1 MRHRVAG
8 RKLGLPTDQRMAL
21 LKNLVQ
27 AVIEH
32 EAIETT
38 AGRAR
43 ETQKMVEKV
52 ISTAR
57 EDTLHNRRMARRL
70 LGGNA
75 RGEALVTKLFTNI
88 APRFSGR
95 SGPGGGYTRLTK
107 LGPRRGDAAE
117 RVKLELVE

>member
-8 RKLGLPTDQRMAL
+8 RKLGLPSDQRMAL

-38 AGRAR
+38 AGRGR
-43 ETQKMVEKV
+43 ETQRMVEKI

-57 EDTLHNRRMARRL
+57 EDSLHNRRQTRRI

-75 RGEALVTKLFTNI
+75 RGEYLVHKLFAEI
-88 APRFSGR
+88 APRYANR
-95 SGPGGGYTRLTK
+95 PGGYTRLVK
-107 LGPRRGDAAE
+107 IGPRRGDAAT
-117 RVKLELVE
+117 RVRLELIAD